1 MGCAGDCARP
11 RKGRSGVSA
20 ARALTLRAV
29 VLLGV
34 GAFGAVTLRA
44 CERVVA
50 AWSLGPAVQVHPAI
64 RAWDAGRDR

>member
-1 MGCAGDCARP
+1 M
-11 RKGRSGVSA
+11 SA
-20 ARALTLRAV
+20 ARALTLRDAAGV
-29 VLLGV
+29 LGV

-50 AWSLGPAVQVHPAI
+50 AWSLGPAVQVLPAI